1 MHRWTMHADHNESG
15 RASLEFLVFGVA
27 LLIPVMF
34 LGMSFASIQGA
45 TVAAQGASDQAARV
59 FVQQPGLA
67 EASSRAE
74 TAAAVALRNHGVDSV
89 ARLELFCEPSP
100 CLSPGSTVTIR
111 VSVEAPLF
119 TSSFLPGVLGAE
131 TVTVSAESTRIVSRY
146 GVPR

>member
-1 MHRWTMHADHNESG
+1 MHADQCESG
-15 RASLEFLVFGVA
+15 PASPAFLVFGVA

-34 LGMSFASIQGA
+34 LGMSLASIQGE
-45 TVAAQGASDQAARV
+45 TLAAQGASDQAARV
-59 FVQQPGLA
+59 FVQQQGLA

-74 TAAAVALRNHGVDSV
+74 TAAVVALTNHGVDSV
-89 ARLELFCEPSP
+89 ARLERFCEPSP
-100 CLSPGSTVTIR
+100 CLSPGSAVTIR

-119 TSSFLPGVLGAE
+119 TSGVLPGVLGAE